1 MIKSELNLETFG
13 EIMDK
18 FIEDNNI
25 QLVVEIPEGSS
36 EPSVIDNTGCG
47 SVMQFYILLSAME
60 MVILDVLR
68 VADTDPD
75 KYEQLIDSLLQLIK
89 EDIMDVLEEGKNDA

>member
-1 MIKSELNLETFG
+1 MIKSEMNLETFG

-18 FIEDNNI
+18 FIEDYNI

-36 EPSVIDNTGCG
+36 EPSVIDNTGLG

-60 MVILDVLR
+60 KVIPEVLR
-68 VADTDPD
+68 MADTDPD
-75 KYEQLIDSLLQLIK
+75 KYEQLIDSILELMK
-89 EDIMDVLEEGKNDA
+89 EDIMDVLKSGKE

>member
-13 EIMDK
+13 EIMNK
-18 FIEDNNI
+18 FIEDYNI

-36 EPSVIDNTGCG
+36 EPSVIDNTGGG

-60 MVILDVLR
+60 EVIPDALR
-68 VADTDPD
+68 AADTDPD
-75 KYEQLIDSLLQLIK
+75 KYEQLIDSLLGLMK
-89 EDIMDVLEEGKNDA
+89 EDIMDVLKGGESG